1 MTTLWFLPYI
11 AIFAIFYFLIIAP
24 QRRRQ
29 RALQET
35 VANLKAGDRIVTNGG
50 IIGTVKSVRENSLII
65 LSADKSMLEVS
76 RGAVAGMQ
84 TEEPKV

>member
-11 AIFAIFYFLIIAP
+11 AIFGIFYFLIIAP
-24 QRRRQ
+24 QRKRQ
-29 RALQET
+29 RALQDT
-35 VANLKAGDRIVTNGG
+35 VANLKSGDRIVTNGG
-50 IIGTVKSVRENSLII
+50 IIGTVKSVRENSLLIM
-65 LSADKSMLEVS
+65 SADKSMLEIS

>member
-11 AIFAIFYFLIIAP
+11 AIFGIFYFLIIAP
-24 QRRRQ
+24 QRKRQ

-50 IIGTVKSVRENSLII
+50 IIGTVKSVRENSLVI

-84 TEEPKV
+84 TDEPKV

>member
-11 AIFAIFYFLIIAP
+11 AIFGIFYFLIIAP
-24 QRRRQ
+24 QRKRQ

-50 IIGTVKSVRENSLII
+50 IIGTIKSVRENSLLIM
-65 LSADKSMLEVS
+65 SADKSMLEVS

-84 TEEPKV
+84 TDEPKS

>member
-11 AIFAIFYFLIIAP
+11 AIFGIFYFLIIAP

-35 VANLKAGDRIVTNGG
+35 VASLKSGDRIVTNGG

-84 TEEPKV
+84 TDEPKV